1 MTFAKFSENLTNWPP
16 NAVLFTVF
24 LNFMYFWAVKNQ
36 VFIVIFLQKHSR
48 FSYKLY
54 SFLIFPIF
62 CFECSGEL
70 AQEECEEDYYDIEYH
85 VVDGLQMGWE
95 TNNVKG
101 HIPTEYFEE
110 ETDGDN
116 LVVGRIKRSNMP
128 QYDKG

>member
-1 MTFAKFSENLTNWPP
+1 MGGEKSSFHRNIFAKAFE
-16 NAVLFTVF
+16 
-24 LNFMYFWAVKNQ
+24 
-36 VFIVIFLQKHSR
+36 IFLQALQFPD
-48 FSYKLY
+48 FSN
-54 SFLIFPIF
+54 F
-62 CFECSGEL
+62 CFECSVEL

-85 VVDGLQMGWE
+85 IVDGLQMGWE